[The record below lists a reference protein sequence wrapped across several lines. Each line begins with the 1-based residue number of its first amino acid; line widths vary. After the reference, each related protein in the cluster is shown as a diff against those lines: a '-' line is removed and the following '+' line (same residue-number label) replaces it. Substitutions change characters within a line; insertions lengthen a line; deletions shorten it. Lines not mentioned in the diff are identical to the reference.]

1 MTYYS
6 KHAKDYIESTIHADM
21 SKEYQM
27 VERYLQKGDAVLDVG
42 FGSAR
47 DMLYFQ
53 AKGYRVEGI
62 DSEIEFVNHAKD
74 LGLNVKA
81 GDVRNFSS
89 DKKYKL
95 IWCCASLL
103 HLKREEIYKTID
115 RLISYLEDDGI
126 LFVSMKYS
134 HQEDGIDD
142 KGRYFTYFSDKD
154 ISLLP
159 NVIET
164 SIKDDPTRDDVKWVS
179 VVMQVKK

>member
-6 KHAKDYIESTIHADM
+6 KHAKEYIESTIHADM

-27 VERYLQKGDAVLDVG
+27 VERYLQKGDAILDVG

-53 AKGYRVEGI
+53 SKGYRVEGI
-62 DSEIEFVNHAKD
+62 DPEIEFVNHAKD
-74 LGLNVKA
+74 LGLNVKV
-81 GDVRNFSS
+81 GDIRSFSS
-89 DKKYKL
+89 DKKFKL

-103 HLKREEIYKTID
+103 HLKREEIFKTID
-115 RLISYLEDDGI
+115 RLISCLDDDGI

-134 HQEDGIDD
+134 LQEDGIDD

-164 SIKDDPTRDDVKWVS
+164 SIKDDPTRDDVRWVN
-179 VVMQVKK
+179 VVMKTEK